1 MAAIRPPS
9 RWGTWEPQP
18 RELRIQ
24 IMPGSGSESEVV
36 EDLPDMRRTRWR
48 LALLLTSL
56 TVLALGTAYIAASS
70 SQTMHSHVTKSTE
83 LHKEHSKQVGK
94 HKVNTSIHNSTA
106 LTMLQFNPHWECFI
120 PVNMGTCGRNVFGLI
135 DRLLQNHSTDFAN
148 IIELPSSYRPPKG
161 WQMACRKG
169 GGGDTACILW
179 RSLVWEVVQ
188 PHTECWWGN
197 GRACN
202 IMTFQ
207 NVRVRDLKVTVLG
220 AHFPH
225 GAGSGFYQDFV
236 GTLRWN
242 LKKSKNTTDKVILL
256 ADSNAGLHEKSD
268 VGILEDL
275 ALLPPHTRVPT
286 LWYDY
291 RTCCY
296 NIGFRAFFD
305 RVGANFGK
313 KLDLIRDDEYRAL
326 SGDFRHAPPF
336 AQVNFPNSNALGAFH
351 HPILAHLVL

>member
-1 MAAIRPPS
+1 MPS
-9 RWGTWEPQP
+9 H
-18 RELRIQ
+18 I
-24 IMPGSGSESEVV
+24 
-36 EDLPDMRRTRWR
+36 
-48 LALLLTSL
+48 
-56 TVLALGTAYIAASS
+56 
-70 SQTMHSHVTKSTE
+70 TKSTE
-83 LHKEHSKQVGK
+83 LHKEHSKQVRG
-94 HKVNTSIHNSTA
+94 HKANTSAHNSTA

-120 PVNMGTCGRNVFGLI
+120 PANMETCGRNVFGLI

-148 IIELPSSYRPPKG
+148 IIEPWLFGSDLSGPYLVLLPAAELPSSYRPPKG

-207 NVRVRDLKVTVLG
+207 NVRVSDLKVTVLG

-268 VGILEDL
+268 
-275 ALLPPHTRVPT
+275 T
-286 LWYDY
+286 W
-291 RTCCY
+291 
-296 NIGFRAFFD
+296 
-305 RVGANFGK
+305 
-313 KLDLIRDDEYRAL
+313 
-326 SGDFRHAPPF
+326 HASIVRE
-336 AQVNFPNSNALGAFH
+336 A
-351 HPILAHLVL
+351 